1 MPTNIPKTMETG
13 TCQTIFRENVPPVAI
28 VVKEVKSTI
37 TKTSSADAPVIIIS
51 GIPLSAPYPVSFSF
65 SIRGTTTAGDTAAMT
80 QPKTAAS
87 KTGSLS
93 INVPGKRYAEISAVA
108 GKNTVRA
115 RKPRFFSNLSD

>member
-87 KTGSLS
+87 KTGTLS
-93 INVPGKRYAEISAVA
+93 INVPSKRYAEISAVA